1 MEPYEIIAAPFTVWF
16 APVGE
21 AFPEIDEDPTG
32 NWAMIGTNGDE
43 NYSEDGVTVAHP
55 QTLEKTRLLGA
66 TGPKKVFRT
75 EEDLMI
81 RFTLLDMTLENYKH
95 ALNGNSVTTTAAG
108 SGTAGFKKIG
118 LRRGLS
124 VTTMALLVRGNAS
137 AYGADWKAQYE
148 VPRCF
153 QSGSPE
159 PVHRKGQPAGLA
171 LSFDALEDTS
181 AASADERFGRLV
193 IQHQTAL

>member
-21 AFPEIDEDPTG
+21 AFPTFDADPAG
-32 NWAMIGTNGDE
+32 NWAKIGTSGDE
-43 NYSEDGVTVAHP
+43 NYSEDGVTVVHS
-55 QTLEKTRLLGA
+55 QTTEKTRVLGT
-66 TGPKKVFRT
+66 TGPRKAFRT
-75 EEDLMI
+75 QEDMMV
-81 RFTLLDMTLENYKH
+81 RFTLFDMTLENYKH
-95 ALNGNSVTTTAAG
+95 ALNGNPVTTTAAG

-118 LRRGLS
+118 LRQGLEVS
-124 VTTMALLVRGNAS
+124 TMALLVRGNAS
-137 AYGADWKAQYE
+137 AYGPDWKAQFE

-159 PVHRKGQPAGLA
+159 QVFRKGLPAGLA
-171 LSFDALEDTS
+171 LAFDALEDSS
-181 AASADERFGRLV
+181 AASADERFGRLK